1 MPYEIPSSLT
11 PKEYTELYPRYLASE
26 RSRKRSACTLKA
38 YDLALR
44 KFRDYLNETNPPEI
58 TPLVVQEWTDAM
70 MDADVSSNSAGQYWD
85 SVGRFFTWARRMKLV
100 SESPMPEGGK
110 PDYILA
116 EKEIPTKE
124 EILKLLDPKNIPFS
138 IQKRNPRRNYTIV
151 ALLILTGL
159 RSNELRELKVED
171 LNFEAQT
178 ITVKNGKGGKRRKA
192 PFSPLAQEIVGEYIE
207 ANLRP
212 ENLSDSDYLFGTHA
226 HGLDEE
232 TAASGEKWH
241 KFDAATLGRLVKRY
255 GKAVIGKEIHPHLL
269 RHCFASLLADAGQDM
284 REIQQALGHA
294 QLSTTERIYTHI
306 LNQNKAAQSI
316 SKTLSTLSL

>member
-1 MPYEIPSSLT
+1 MPHEIPSSLT
-11 PKEYTELYPRYLASE
+11 PKEYTDLYPRYLASE
-26 RSRKRSACTLKA
+26 KSQGRSACTIKA

-44 KFRDYLNETNPPEI
+44 KFRDYLNETNPSEI

-85 SVGRFFTWARRMKLV
+85 SVGRFFTWAKRMKLV

-110 PDYILA
+110 PQH
-116 EKEIPTKE
+116 KVPKNNIPTKE

-151 ALLILTGL
+151 AILILTGL
-159 RSNELRELKVED
+159 RSDELRELKVED

-178 ITVKNGKGGKRRKA
+178 ITVKNGKGGKEREA

-212 ENLSDSDYLFGTHA
+212 EHLSDSDYLFGTHA
-226 HGLDEE
+226 HGMDEE
-232 TAASGEKWH
+232 TAAGEKWH

-284 REIQQALGHA
+284 RDIQQALGHA
-294 QLSTTERIYTHI
+294 SLRTTEKIYTHI
-306 LNQNKAAQSI
+306 LNRKKAAQNI